1 MDTIF
6 AQATVPGKSGV
17 AIVRVSG
24 PSALHGCA
32 RLIGS
37 LPEPNR
43 AALRTVRRAD
53 GSVLDVGL
61 IVTFQNPASF
71 TGEDSVEFQVHGSIA
86 VVGALLSELQALPDF
101 RMADAGE
108 FTRRALMNNRLDLVQ
123 VEGLADL
130 IDAETEAQRQQAQ
143 RVFSGELSDLVQ
155 SWRDQL
161 IAMSGLLEASLD
173 FSDEDIPEDVW
184 SDVMKGVASLK
195 SDLEMQIFRFS
206 SAERVRDGFEVAI
219 IGPPNVGKSTLLN
232 AIAKRPV
239 ALTSEIAG
247 TTRDVIELRTDIRGL
262 PVTFLDTAGLRDSQ
276 DDLER
281 AGIALARDRSKKADL
296 RIYLTDEPARA
307 QPFDTRDIVLHA
319 KADLSTH
326 ELDPSFPVI
335 KVSGLTGKG
344 IAELL
349 STIADRL
356 VEVVPIESVFTRK
369 RHLVAL
375 KDAVIAL
382 IGFDDL
388 AGNPLQYEFGAEK
401 LRTVIAILDGITGR
415 IDVEDVLGDIFTSFC
430 IGK

>member
-1 MDTIF
+1 M
-6 AQATVPGKSGV
+6 
-17 AIVRVSG
+17 
-24 PSALHGCA
+24 
-32 RLIGS
+32 
-37 LPEPNR
+37 
-43 AALRTVRRAD
+43 
-53 GSVLDVGL
+53 
-61 IVTFQNPASF
+61 
-71 TGEDSVEFQVHGSIA
+71 EFQVHGSIA